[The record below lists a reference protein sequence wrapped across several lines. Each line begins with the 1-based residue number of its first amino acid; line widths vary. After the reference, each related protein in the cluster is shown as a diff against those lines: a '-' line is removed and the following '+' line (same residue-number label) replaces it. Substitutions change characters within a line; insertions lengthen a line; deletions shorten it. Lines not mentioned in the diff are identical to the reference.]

1 MPKELYNLG
10 RVTGL
15 SSYEIYIKQ
24 HDSVAPNEDP
34 ATEREWL
41 ASMMGMG
48 SSMILKIPKNVSHRE
63 DENWVY
69 EVQFPTTTK
78 LCAAST
84 IIANF
89 FRGSGRYSGSS
100 VWADGVADY
109 GDLISNTTSSSPSGT
124 VGPTGTVPLKTLDD
138 WTKEEKDKVEQYM
151 KIIDGIVIQPG
162 KWKDSSKKPPQKDL
176 EPDLSSYPRIRL
188 HMRGKIESEFEILLS
203 GFMIKTVVVGQS
215 GVDTSTDTQNP
226 DDGDFLGPA
235 TFPWASKIN
244 FYVPSSYINYFMSQA
259 YKRKLPTSAASK
271 VVDDTAVIDMKTTQP
286 ETYYTTNHSDARVP
300 VTVDDYT
307 TLGDGTAVLT
317 VYQKKD
323 KYPPAIWG
331 TFVDS
336 KGTNYLNPLDV
347 VAPGTVKMFPNGSA
361 EDLKDYENTF
371 PGTHGMSSTDD
382 GKLEI
387 LDKDGNLVP
396 AAEVTIRDISHP
408 KIGGGSSAK
417 MVQTQTGKDK
427 ALSLS
432 LSDNLTG
439 TQKTISA
446 DGSKTVSVGNT
457 SANVGSQAKI
467 SPDTSNI
474 NFGMLLE
481 ALANDKSI
489 DILGQNMKILK
500 AGLPN
505 NYIQFPNGLRLYISP
520 TQPPTSGVPVGSIG
534 IGWGI
539 DDKK

>member
-1 MPKELYNLG
+1 MPKTIYNMGRVAGLSAYELY
-10 RVTGL
+10 V
-15 SSYEIYIKQ
+15 KQ

-89 FRGSGRYSGSS
+89 FRGSGRYTSSS
-100 VWADGVADY
+100 VWADGVEDY
-109 GDLISNTTSSSPSGT
+109 GDLISNTSSSSPSGN
-124 VGPTGTVPLKTLDD
+124 VGPTGTVPMKTIDD

-162 KWKDSSKKPPQKDL
+162 NWLNSTKKPPQKNL
-176 EPDLSSYPRIRL
+176 EPNLSSYPRIRL

-203 GFMIKTVVVGQS
+203 GFMIKTVVMGQS
-215 GVDTSTDTQNP
+215 GIDTSTDTENP

-259 YKRKLPTSAASK
+259 YKRKLPTSSSSK

-286 ETYYTTNHSDARVP
+286 ETYYTSNYSNARVP

-323 KYPPAIWG
+323 KYPPALWG
-331 TFVDS
+331 TYADS
-336 KGTNYLNPLDV
+336 KGTNYLNPIDV
-347 VAPGTVKMFPNGSA
+347 VAPGTIKMFPNGTA

-371 PGTHGMSSTDD
+371 PGTHGMASTDD

-387 LDKDGNLVP
+387 LDQNGNLVP
-396 AAEVTIRDISHP
+396 TAEVTIKNINHP
-408 KIGGGSSAK
+408 TIAGGSQAK

-432 LSDNLTG
+432 MSDGLTG
-439 TQKTISA
+439 SQKTISQ
-446 DGSKTVSVGNT
+446 DGQRSVSVGNT
-457 SANVGSQAKI
+457 SANVGSQEKI
-467 SPDTSNI
+467 TPDTGNI
-474 NFGMLLE
+474 NFGMILE
-481 ALANDKSI
+481 AFANDKSI
-489 DILGQNMKILK
+489 DILGQNLKILK
-500 AGLPN
+500 AGIAN

-539 DDKK
+539 DDN

>member
-1 MPKELYNLG
+1 MPKQLYNLG

-15 SSYEIYIKQ
+15 SSYEIYVKQ
-24 HDSVAPNEDP
+24 HDAVAPNEDP

-48 SSMILKIPKNVSHRE
+48 SSMILKIPKDVSHRE

-69 EVQFPTTTK
+69 EVQFPSTTK

-100 VWADGVADY
+100 PWADGVSDY
-109 GDLISNTTSSSPSGT
+109 GDLISNTSSSSPSGN
-124 VGPTGTVPLKTLDD
+124 VGPSGIVPAKTIDD

-162 KWKDSSKKPPQKDL
+162 NWVDSTKKPPQKNL
-176 EPDLSSYPRIRL
+176 EPNLSSYPRIRL
-188 HMRGKIESEFEILLS
+188 HMRGKIESDFEILLS

-215 GVDTSTDTQNP
+215 GVDTSTDTENP
-226 DDGDFLGPA
+226 DDGDFLGPS

-244 FYVPSSYINYFMSQA
+244 FYVPSSYINYFMGQA
-259 YKRKLPTSAASK
+259 YKRKLPTTAASR

-286 ETYYTTNHSDARVP
+286 ETYYLTNHPDARVP

-317 VYQKKD
+317 VYQKKS

-331 TFVDS
+331 TYVDS
-336 KGTNYLNPLDV
+336 KGTNQLNPLDV
-347 VAPGTVKMFPNGSA
+347 VAPGTVKVFPNGTA
-361 EDLKDYENTF
+361 EDLKEYESTF
-371 PGTHGMSSTDD
+371 PGTIGMTTTDD
-382 GKLEI
+382 GKIEI
-387 LDKDGNLVP
+387 LDKDKNLVP
-396 AAEVTIRDISHP
+396 AAEVTIKNINHP
-408 KIGGGSSAK
+408 TLAGGSTAK

-427 ALSLS
+427 ALTLS
-432 LSDNLTG
+432 VSEGLTG
-439 TQKTISA
+439 VQKPISS
-446 DGSKTVSVGNT
+446 DGAKTATVGNT
-457 SANVGSQAKI
+457 SANVGNQAKI
-467 SPDTSNI
+467 SPDTGNI
-474 NFGMLLE
+474 NFGMILE
-481 ALANDKSI
+481 AFANDKSI
-489 DILGQNMKILK
+489 DILGQNLKILK
-500 AGLPN
+500 AGLSN

-539 DDKK
+539 DDNK